1 MRPEGLK
8 CKMSFSVVILSPT
21 PGSYAYA
28 RMPLAVKPCCHPL
41 PKKCS
46 SFLGSG
52 PSGTMSCRIQGIFC
66 PSICP
71 YVRTSVPPLLGQGQC
86 KGPHARAPRQRT
98 LGQGLQARAPWPGP
112 PGQGP
117 QASTLRGGPP
127 GQSLRPRAPS
137 QGLHANAPKPPG
149 QCSQASRYDKMPNK
163 WTDGR
168 TDIWTDKISP
178 VFYRT
183 SSLWDRCP
191 AHNQKIC
198 NIKKSR
204 AIY

>member
-1 MRPEGLK
+1 MSSISMRPEGLK

-117 QASTLRGGPP
+117 QARAPRAGPLGQGPQARAPGYGLQARAPQARVSRPDPP
-127 GQSLRPRAPS
+127 GQTPQARAPR
-137 QGLHANAPKPPG
+137 PDPPVK
-149 QCSQASRYDKMPNK
+149 C
-163 WTDGR
+163 
-168 TDIWTDKISP
+168 
-178 VFYRT
+178 T
-183 SSLWDRCP
+183 SGNRPSSFSKER
-191 AHNQKIC
+191 
-198 NIKKSR
+198 
-204 AIY
+204 